1 MVSGCT
7 NDKTVIFKEFATG
20 LHAATDPYYPINTSR
35 NQELLGLY
43 LNEAKKMKN
52 VLFCDR
58 LGTYQYLDMDQA
70 IVGALTLNENHS
82 TPKRKSL

>member
-58 LGTYQYLDMDQA
+58 LGSNSRLIKTNL
-70 IVGALTLNENHS
+70 H
-82 TPKRKSL
+82 